1 MRKANYST
9 GKLNYSEF
17 LAMTIDRKHLENNDG
32 LWLAF
37 KYFDIENHGYIT
49 KDDFSKALLRAGWEL
64 DANEVDIMLAEYHLE
79 GLDKLYF
86 EQFCTMF
93 QGIIYI
99 DPKSY
104 SKITSIYSGQNRA

>member
-1 MRKANYST
+1 
-9 GKLNYSEF
+9 
-17 LAMTIDRKHLENNDG
+17 
-32 LWLAF
+32 
-37 KYFDIENHGYIT
+37 
-49 KDDFSKALLRAGWEL
+49 
-64 DANEVDIMLAEYHLE
+64 MLAEYHLE